1 MVLSGIY
8 TKIKEIYIKQP
19 QNSFNS
25 EQEAMCSLVAGLAL
39 CIIGQTNDLQLA
51 GALFLSGCGSRKKA
65 ITNIALTVLSIAC
78 VKKIYSSRAEIL
90 KKVKQLTLK

>member
-1 MVLSGIY
+1 MVLAGIY
-8 TKIKEIYIKQP
+8 TKIKEIYMKEP

-39 CIIGQTNDLQLA
+39 CTIGQTNDLQLA
-51 GALFLSGCGSRKKA
+51 GTLFLSSCGSRKKA

-78 VKKIYSSRAEIL
+78 LKNIYSYRSDIL
-90 KKVKQLTLK
+90 KKVKQLTSK